1 MLCCVHVPQAGI
13 LQGEV
18 DSLMVMDQW
27 QASLMRSLAQLQLR
41 NSPAARSQVE
51 EKFDMED
58 DLDFEEDELESSD
71 GEESGDVE
79 AEAGSSVPQPSP
91 TQGSQQAK

>member
-1 MLCCVHVPQAGI
+1 
-13 LQGEV
+13 
-18 DSLMVMDQW
+18 MVMDQW

-58 DLDFEEDELESSD
+58 ELGDFEEDELESSD
-71 GEESGDVE
+71 EGESEDVE
-79 AEAGSSVPQPSP
+79 AEAGSSVPHSSRS
-91 TQGSQQAK
+91 QGLQQAT